1 MFQNWL
7 RAEAERESCG
17 AVAQVY
23 IVGEVGIQEELDL
36 KGIAHIG
43 GPEDADKKISL
54 KPGFALP
61 HDPDVR
67 RSILKLV
74 IICLSSI

>member
-1 MFQNWL
+1 ML
-7 RAEAERESCG
+7 GKVRERCG
-17 AVAQVY
+17 ASAQVY

-67 RSILKLV
+67 HSILKLV
-74 IICLSSI
+74 IICLSSM